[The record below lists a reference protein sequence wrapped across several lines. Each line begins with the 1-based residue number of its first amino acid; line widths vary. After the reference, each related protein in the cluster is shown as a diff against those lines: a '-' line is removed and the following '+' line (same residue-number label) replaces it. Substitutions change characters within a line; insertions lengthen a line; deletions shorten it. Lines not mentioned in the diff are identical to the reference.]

1 MIKAN
6 ISWSCKQITKMFN
19 NGVLKFDNIIQRSYV
34 WENKRKSDLIH
45 SLIEGFPVPP
55 FYARKVD
62 GKYDFLDGKQRM
74 NAIAGFINGD
84 YYLEGLPEITYTNE
98 NGEQVTEDLNDVKF
112 EDLPESVQ
120 DAIKDYTL
128 TIYYYEDI
136 TDEQIR
142 ELFRKLN
149 NGKPLSAKEKNIA
162 NMIDIANIT
171 ELGKH
176 ELFERML
183 SEKAVDARKQL
194 PIVMK
199 MWAMLNKDIKEVSFD
214 SKAFNELVSTVETTE
229 EERSE
234 LVDVMNY
241 YLEAVN
247 LVPERVTVDRHALK
261 KMVNETNVVSLTPF
275 VSAAIYDGISTEL
288 FADWLGELF
297 TKEKTVSY
305 EYQNACTAGAA
316 KSVNVVKRNEEL
328 KNAWAKFFNTDN
340 SSDDNEDSADG
351 SDETIDDTEDT
362 EDAEDAEDTKDTDD
376 IDSVDNNVNTD
387 NTSENN
393 ENAEYV
399 YGMRARG
406 FAPLCQPMNG
416 LIERRDSNTTDYYDL
431 IVYNRELTDE
441 EIRDFQLDKVA
452 C

>member
-45 SLIEGFPVPP
+45 SLIEGYPVPP

-84 YYLEGLPEITYTNE
+84 YYLEGIPEITYLDE
-98 NGEQVTEDLNDVKF
+98 NGEKVTEDLNDVNF
-112 EDLPESVQ
+112 ENLPESVQ

-149 NGKPLSAKEKNIA
+149 NGKPLSTKEKNIA

-183 SEKAVDARKQL
+183 SDKAIDARKQL

-199 MWAMLNKDIKEVSFD
+199 MWAMLNKEIKDVSFD
-214 SKAFNELVSTVETTE
+214 GKSFNELVSSTVTTE
-229 EERSE
+229 EERQE
-234 LVDVMNY
+234 IVDVMDY
-241 YLEAVN
+241 YINAYN
-247 LVPERVTVDRHALK
+247 LVPERVTVDRFALK
-261 KMVNETNVVSLTPF
+261 KMVNETNVVSLVPF
-275 VSAAIYDGISTEL
+275 VKKAIENAVSEEL

-305 EYQNACTAGAA
+305 EYGEVCKSGAA
-316 KSVNVVKRNEEL
+316 KNSSVVKRNEEL
-328 KNAWAKFFNTDN
+328 DKAWEKFFN
-340 SSDDNEDSADG
+340 SDDADADDDEDDG
-351 SDETIDDTEDT
+351 EDETKANEEVKNTEY
-362 EDAEDAEDTKDTDD
+362 
-376 IDSVDNNVNTD
+376 I
-387 NTSENN
+387 
-393 ENAEYV
+393 

-406 FAPLCQPMNG
+406 FAPMCQPMNG
-416 LIERRDSNTTDYYDL
+416 LVERRDSNTDKYYDIL
-431 IVYNRELTDE
+431 VYNRELTE
-441 EIRDFQLDKVA
+441 EEVRDFQFDKLTA
-452 C
+452 